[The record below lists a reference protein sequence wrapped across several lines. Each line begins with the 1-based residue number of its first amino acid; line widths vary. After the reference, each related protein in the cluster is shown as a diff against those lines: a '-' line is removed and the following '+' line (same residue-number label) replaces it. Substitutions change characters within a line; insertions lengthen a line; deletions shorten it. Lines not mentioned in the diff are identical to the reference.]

1 MVIGINGKSGSGKS
15 IVSNLIFYNSN
26 KQVIHLDY
34 VFNDIKKK
42 YLKKHTISGETI
54 NKEGKIYIDR
64 KSSLR
69 KILDLKYINELYNI
83 MKNNYANRIIRK
95 EIEDSKFDYV
105 IIEGINLTNYNLD
118 RICDVKILV
127 KANNN
132 LRYNRV
138 LDRDIYLDKESL
150 LEFLNEN
157 DKTDIDEHEYYII
170 ENNGSLQELEDNIR
184 KVEYK
189 IKHLNK

>member
-1 MVIGINGKSGSGKS
+1 MVIGINGKPGSGKS

-34 VFNDIKKK
+34 IFNDIKKK
-42 YLKKHTISGETI
+42 YLKKYTISGETI

-83 MKNNYANRIIRK
+83 MKNNYANKIIRK
-95 EIEDSKFDYV
+95 EIENSMFDYV

-118 RICDVKILV
+118 KICDVKILV
-127 KANNN
+127 KADNN
-132 LRYNRV
+132 LRYSRV
-138 LDRDIYLDKESL
+138 LKRDIYQDKESIID
-150 LEFLNEN
+150 FLNEN
-157 DKTDIDEHEYYII
+157 NKIDINEHGYYII
-170 ENNGSLQELEDNIR
+170 ENNGSLQELENNIR
-184 KVEYK
+184 EVEYK